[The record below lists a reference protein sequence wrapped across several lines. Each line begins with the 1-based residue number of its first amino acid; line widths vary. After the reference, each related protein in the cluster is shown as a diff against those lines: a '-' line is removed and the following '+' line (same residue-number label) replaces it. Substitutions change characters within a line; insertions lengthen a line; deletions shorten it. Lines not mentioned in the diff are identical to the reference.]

1 MIRDIVANIKDIA
14 ANVEIR
20 DVALFVKGHFRY
32 LATGLVSLG
41 LGLTLAWFVWPVQW
55 DGARPA
61 DLLDEY
67 KILIVNSIAEDQRL
81 LERTDVT
88 PGAEKILGYLAQD
101 PRQAVNEAVALLREA
116 ENLQLAFQAD
126 DQALIEDNLSHLQA
140 LLLTP
145 PAVPAGEGLPTVA
158 ESLNL
163 DLNAPEGNQFIRFF
177 SWLSI
182 LLLVGGFAWV
192 SFRMISPRGNPVPAT
207 VRFNSDLEIEEVD
220 AEEEEPYASP
230 RRHA

>member
-1 MIRDIVANIKDIA
+1 MINDIVAN
-14 ANVEIR
+14 V
-20 DVALFVKGHFRY
+20 VLFVRWHFRY
-32 LATGLVSLG
+32 LATGIGGLG
-41 LGLTLAWFVWPVQW
+41 LGLLLAWFVWPVQW

-61 DLLDEY
+61 DLLDEC

-81 LERTDVT
+81 LERTDVA

-101 PRQAVNEAVALLREA
+101 PRQAVNEALALLREA
-116 ENLQLAFQAD
+116 ENLQLRFQAEE
-126 DQALIEDNLSHLQA
+126 QALVEGNLSHLQA

-145 PAVPAGEGLPTVA
+145 PEVPADEGLSTVA

-163 DLNAPEGNQFIRFF
+163 ELNAPEGNQFIRLF
-177 SWLSI
+177 SWISI

-192 SFRMISPRGNPVPAT
+192 SFRMISPRGNPAPAT

-220 AEEEEPYASP
+220 AEEEETYAAP
-230 RRHA
+230 RRPA